1 MSPAIRGDS
10 EYAPDSQQT
19 PSRVQGNSKSL
30 SQQTNRFTPLVGL
43 RDTPSLVDFD
53 HDSISTASAATND
66 VSRLPV
72 SSQHTAETDPFRR
85 MVQLIKLG
93 KGQLAD
99 YYQDLGNIP
108 SGSWLYSTEKV
119 LVDLT
124 NFIGFVHDERK
135 KGRITFKGDRS
146 INIRLANT
154 VVKKLDD
161 ILNEIVKLSPEPVSE
176 TQQRVKA
183 ATCALLEDDMDFTS
197 DAGSVSGEMD
207 DDIKEEEAEE
217 QAEFPIRDDD
227 SINSHEEFN
236 DRASTPTSPVK
247 RRSRSA
253 SFHEVPRSIDRS
265 TTTPAAEPDSSYI
278 PSFPT
283 LNIPVSDRTLRSRN
297 RTNEQHEATSPSL
310 DIPLPPLSSIQNPV
324 HTTAPPAAQP
334 SVAYDGSHN
343 LSELE
348 QLKLKAEHQRTEHAA
363 FMEINRLQ
371 QIELSRLETLR
382 AEKEKLAQEQLKKDE
397 AVRKQLEMDQA
408 REQQRKAD
416 SPMEGTPD
424 FQSDQLRMLYE
435 QFQRSQQHKASGEGP
450 SKGKDT
456 TPSFVSNF
464 GELGYTIDAPT
475 LRVVKVKED
484 FFFAPIN
491 TDHDDYF
498 NWVARQSLVLL
509 QESPRNH
516 FSLHLFLL
524 FIKNLIDEAGL
535 LLPNITIEVKQGNAE
550 APKAAKPVTFIDLS
564 QNEDGH
570 INVESLYPR
579 TMDRPIVND
588 EEVVDVLM
596 PSGEMLNRTKDIEM
610 VDNTAIERNDDEI
623 RNNER
628 KWFEMP
634 PAVTVT

>member
-1 MSPAIRGDS
+1 
-10 EYAPDSQQT
+10 PDW
-19 PSRVQGNSKSL
+19 
-30 SQQTNRFTPLVGL
+30 F
-43 RDTPSLVDFD
+43 F
-53 HDSISTASAATND
+53 
-66 VSRLPV
+66 
-72 SSQHTAETDPFRR
+72 
-85 MVQLIKLG
+85 
-93 KGQLAD
+93 
-99 YYQDLGNIP
+99 
-108 SGSWLYSTEKV
+108 
-119 LVDLT
+119 
-124 NFIGFVHDERK
+124 
-135 KGRITFKGDRS
+135 
-146 INIRLANT
+146 
-154 VVKKLDD
+154 
-161 ILNEIVKLSPEPVSE
+161 
-176 TQQRVKA
+176 
-183 ATCALLEDDMDFTS
+183 
-197 DAGSVSGEMD
+197 
-207 DDIKEEEAEE
+207 EEE
-217 QAEFPIRDDD
+217 
-227 SINSHEEFN
+227 
-236 DRASTPTSPVK
+236 
-247 RRSRSA
+247 
-253 SFHEVPRSIDRS
+253 
-265 TTTPAAEPDSSYI
+265 Y
-278 PSFPT
+278 T

-297 RTNEQHEATSPSL
+297 RIHEQHEATSPSL
-310 DIPLPPLSSIQNPV
+310 DIPLPQSSSIQNPA
-324 HTTAPPAAQP
+324 HTTAPPAARP

-416 SPMEGTPD
+416 SLMEGTPD
-424 FQSDQLRMLYE
+424 FQSDQLRILYE
-435 QFQRSQQHKASGEGP
+435 QFQRAQQHKASGEGP

-464 GELGYTIDAPT
+464 GELGHTIDAPT

-524 FIKNLIDEAGL
+524 FIKNLIDEAGS

-564 QNEDGH
+564 QKEDGH

-588 EEVVDVLM
+588 EEIVDVLM
-596 PSGEMLNRTKDIEM
+596 PSGEMHNRTRDIEM

-628 KWFEMP
+628 KWFQMP
-634 PAVTVT
+634 PAVTVTGDTLPARPATRRGTTKPGSLPPYIPPAQGAPDFLGRYGPPPVVNKSTRPANPPSANLSNIANMVNQKFPNASIPDKVSLTKSFAEAAASSSRTPKKPNRFPVVEETSPRQSPAPLNQSKPSKDWNGWQQSRDLLGLWTDFTEKP